1 MRSVSVNLAERSYTI
16 HIGSGLLDELGGVL
30 AQIDLPRKVGV
41 FTNPEL
47 SGYGERVIGSLK
59 RAGFDP
65 WLCLVPSGD
74 EHKSLEEASRLYGVM
89 LDHRMDRRSALV
101 ALGGGMIGDLT
112 GFVAATYMRGIP
124 FVQVPTTLL
133 AQVDASVGG
142 KVAVNHPKAKNLI
155 GAFHQP
161 RSVIID
167 PETLKTLSDRD
178 LRSGMAEVIKHG
190 LILDEGFLRLIEENV
205 EKVSSPDMDFMEEM
219 IARSCR
225 IKADVVER
233 DEREGGLRA
242 ILNFG
247 HTIGHTIETAT
258 GYERF
263 RHGEAVSIGMICAGL
278 ISLRRGKLR
287 EEDLERMYRLLDR
300 IGLPTRVPTDL
311 DLRGLLEIIR
321 HDKKVKAGR
330 LNFVLLDG
338 IGRAKI
344 YDDVTEE
351 EILAAMENTS
361 YFANPISV

>member
-1 MRSVSVNLAERSYTI
+1 MRSVEVNLAERSYTI
-16 HIGSGLLDELGGVL
+16 HIGVGLLDKLGEIL
-30 AQIDLPRKVGV
+30 TQIDLPRKVGV

-47 SGYGERVIGSLK
+47 SDYGERAIGSLK

-65 WLCLVPSGD
+65 WLALVPSGD
-74 EHKSLEEASRLYGVM
+74 EHKSLQEASELYGVM
-89 LDHRMDRRSALV
+89 LDHGMDRRSALV

-142 KVAVNHPKAKNLI
+142 KVAVNHPRAKNLI

-167 PETLKTLSDRD
+167 PETLRSLSERD
-178 LRSGMAEVIKHG
+178 LRSGMAEVIKHS
-190 LILDEGFLRLIEENV
+190 LILDEGFLRLIQENV
-205 EKVSSPDMDFMEEM
+205 ERIRSLDMDFMEEM
-219 IARSCR
+219 IAHSCR

-233 DEREGGLRA
+233 DEREGGLRM

-247 HTIGHTIETAT
+247 HTVGHAIEAVT

-263 RHGEAVSIGMICAGL
+263 RHGEAVSIGMICAGI
-278 ISLRRGKLR
+278 ISLKRGKLSQ
-287 EEDLERMYRLLDR
+287 EEFKRIRDLLDR
-300 IGLPTRVPTDL
+300 IGLPIQVPAEL
-311 DLRGLLEIIR
+311 DLREILEIIR

-330 LNFVLLDG
+330 LNFVLLER
-338 IGRAKI
+338 IGRAMI
-344 YDDVTEE
+344 SDDVTEE
-351 EILAAMENTS
+351 EISSAIME
-361 YFANPISV
+361 AHG

>member
-1 MRSVSVNLAERSYTI
+1 M
-16 HIGSGLLDELGGVL
+16 
-30 AQIDLPRKVGV
+30 
-41 FTNPEL
+41 
-47 SGYGERVIGSLK
+47 
-59 RAGFDP
+59 
-65 WLCLVPSGD
+65 
-74 EHKSLEEASRLYGVM
+74 
-89 LDHRMDRRSALV
+89 
-101 ALGGGMIGDLT
+101 
-112 GFVAATYMRGIP
+112 
-124 FVQVPTTLL
+124 
-133 AQVDASVGG
+133 
-142 KVAVNHPKAKNLI
+142 
-155 GAFHQP
+155 
-161 RSVIID
+161 IID

-247 HTIGHTIETAT
+247 HTIGHAVETAT